1 MKRIMAWI
9 VAMTLLLGMAP
20 GALGASEEWNQQAQQ
35 VTGKVKALLGIGDEY
50 TGFHSEYQTDEGVPL
65 WVLNWSLDELRLTVE
80 ATSQG
85 QVMEYRLDD
94 GDYSSQEPGFA
105 PSVPKVSDSQ
115 ALELAQ
121 AFIDKLLLEG
131 ESVKLDAS
139 QISRGGDE
147 IWFYFDI
154 ALHGLPSPLSGRIT
168 LDGEDGTVIS
178 YRRTNP
184 ENYRGGVDSPKPS
197 VTLEQGRGALQGT
210 QKLQLEYTRQMENGT
225 ESQQAHLRYVPV
237 SGDNY
242 VVDAFTGKAVN
253 LSQLWQEYYKESGD
267 QESGGSNSAADG
279 GLSEVELEGLGKLD
293 QVLEEKELDSL
304 LRQMPQLALQD
315 FQLAETAY
323 YYNKEDDCYTASL
336 SYTRQKGEA
345 REYKN
350 ATVNASDGQLI
361 RFFAFG
367 DEEREALEGEAAMNK
382 GRAFLETYFPQQFSQ
397 VGTYEGNSLQG
408 EGVVL
413 VRQANGV
420 PFPENYYRMSF
431 DKQTGTLL
439 SFQGQWDEDVTFA
452 GKEGI
457 ISLEQAENIWQ
468 EAHPVELGYSAAP
481 TDQGDKLM
489 LAYQYTEEAKQVYG
503 VDALSGEALRNQW
516 EQVQVSYTDVKEG
529 DSEILAL
536 AQMGVG
542 FKSDLFQK
550 NKALTQADLLA
561 FLVSAQG
568 QYYDPQ
574 VPEELESLYWSAYEL
589 GILEKNQRKEDALI
603 TRGQLVK
610 IILDMSGYGKAAGMW
625 QIYQCNFSDAG
636 KIPKEYYGY
645 AAIAQGLGMVKGN
658 GSGRFAAQD
667 TATREQ
673 MALMFYR
680 FMNRPV

>member
-9 VAMTLLLGMAP
+9 VAMVLLLGMAP
-20 GALGASEEWNQQAQQ
+20 GVWGASEEWNQEAQQ

-65 WVLNWSLDELRLTVE
+65 WVLNWSLGELRLTVE

-105 PSVPKVSDSQ
+105 PSVPKVSDAQ
-115 ALELAQ
+115 ALKLAQ

-154 ALHGLPSPLSGRIT
+154 ALHGLPSPLFGRIT

-184 ENYRGGVDSPKPS
+184 EHYRGGVDNPKPS
-197 VTLEQGRGALQGT
+197 VTLEQGRGTLQGT

-225 ESQQAHLRYVPV
+225 ESRQAHLRYVPV

-253 LSQLWQEYYKESGD
+253 LSQLWQEYYEESGD
-267 QESGGSNSAADG
+267 QESGGSKSDAGG
-279 GLSEVELEGLGKLD
+279 GLSKVELEGLGKLD

-323 YYNKEDDCYTASL
+323 YYNKEDDRYTASL
-336 SYTRQKGEA
+336 SYTRQKGEV
-345 REYKN
+345 REYKI

-367 DEEREALEGEAAMNK
+367 DEEREALEGEAAMAK

-397 VGTYEGNSLQG
+397 VGTYEGSSLQG

-431 DKQTGTLL
+431 DKQTGDLL
-439 SFQGQWDEDVTFA
+439 SFRGQWDEDVTFA

-457 ISLEQAENIWQ
+457 ISLEQAENIWK
-468 EAHPVELGYSAAP
+468 EARPVELGYSAAP

-550 NKALTQADLLA
+550 DKALTQADLLA

-589 GILEKNQRKEDALI
+589 GILEKNQRQEDALI

-680 FMNRPV
+680 FMDRTV

>member
-9 VAMTLLLGMAP
+9 VAMALLLGMAP

-105 PSVPKVSDSQ
+105 PSVPKVSDAQ
-115 ALELAQ
+115 ALKLAQ

-184 ENYRGGVDSPKPS
+184 EHYRGGVDSPKPS

-253 LSQLWQEYYKESGD
+253 LSQLWQEYYEESGD
-267 QESGGSNSAADG
+267 QESGGSKSAADG

-315 FQLAETAY
+315 FQLAESAY
-323 YYNKEDDCYTASL
+323 YYNKEDDRYTASL
-336 SYTRQKGEA
+336 SYTRQKGKM
-345 REYKN
+345 REYKK

-367 DEEREALEGEAAMNK
+367 DEEREALEGEAAMAK

-397 VGTYEGNSLQG
+397 VGTYEGSSLQG

-431 DKQTGTLL
+431 DKQTGDPAVLP
-439 SFQGQWDEDVTFA
+439 GA
-452 GKEGI
+452 
-457 ISLEQAENIWQ
+457 
-468 EAHPVELGYSAAP
+468 
-481 TDQGDKLM
+481 
-489 LAYQYTEEAKQVYG
+489 
-503 VDALSGEALRNQW
+503 
-516 EQVQVSYTDVKEG
+516 
-529 DSEILAL
+529 
-536 AQMGVG
+536 MG
-542 FKSDLFQK
+542 
-550 NKALTQADLLA
+550 
-561 FLVSAQG
+561 
-568 QYYDPQ
+568 
-574 VPEELESLYWSAYEL
+574 
-589 GILEKNQRKEDALI
+589 
-603 TRGQLVK
+603 
-610 IILDMSGYGKAAGMW
+610 
-625 QIYQCNFSDAG
+625 
-636 KIPKEYYGY
+636 
-645 AAIAQGLGMVKGN
+645 
-658 GSGRFAAQD
+658 
-667 TATREQ
+667 
-673 MALMFYR
+673 
-680 FMNRPV
+680 